1 MGISLEQLN
10 VLFVDCQA
18 TGANPEKGRVI
29 EIGWARSDTL
39 EGADVETRGIET
51 FLVSLPKGQG
61 IPRRVE
67 AITGIRQEDLD
78 AGDRG
83 EDVWARLLNT
93 ARDLAES
100 NRMERCPAVI
110 HFSRYEEPFLR
121 GLHER
126 FTPVRDFPLQIVCT
140 HEVSRRLFPDLPR
153 RSMRAVAGFLGH
165 SLGEFRRCRD
175 HVEATAFIW
184 RKVVD
189 ILRERHQVT
198 TLEALRSWLDDPAFH
213 IQSHREY
220 PMKSSARSGLK
231 DRPGVYRML
240 RSNGDVL
247 YVGKANSLRKRVNS
261 YFQKKKHPE
270 HVLEMLSQ
278 AKELDVTETETA
290 FEAAILE
297 SDEIKRL
304 SPPYNVA
311 LRARGREVWFCSRDF
326 REFGRS
332 PTRTLGLGPF
342 SSKEPVQRL
351 SDLGRVISRGPR
363 FCEDDLLFRA
373 SGLLGDHSSHIERIR
388 AGFDLF
394 LDLHSEILQERP
406 VERALMALGRSL
418 WMERSAEAQ
427 KEDEDSD
434 EGESE
439 EEHVLTSESVAR
451 WIESLVL
458 RGTHEIRRFR
468 WLVLLTESSLAF
480 RESESSTRHRLL
492 IFEGGRIVGR
502 GALESGEKIPVPSGY
517 GRSFIERQEC
527 FDLPTVDRMRV
538 ATSEIR
544 RIVNQGREV
553 RLRLT
558 PDAMLNRDRLT
569 RVLKWI

>member
-1 MGISLEQLN
+1 MGIPLEQLN

-18 TGANPEKGRVI
+18 TGPNPERGRVI
-29 EIGWARSDTL
+29 EIGWARSDAL
-39 EGADVETRGIET
+39 ESNDGEMRGIET
-51 FLVSLPKGQG
+51 FLVRLPEGQE

-67 AITGIRQEDLD
+67 AITGIRQEDLS

-83 EDVWARLLNT
+83 EDIWARLLDT

-100 NRMERCPAVI
+100 NGMQRCPAVI
-110 HFSRYEEPFLR
+110 HFSRFEEPFLR

-126 FTPVRDFPLQIVCT
+126 FTPAGDFPLQIVCT
-140 HEVSRRLFPDLPR
+140 HEISRRLFPDLPR

-165 SLGEFRRCRD
+165 SLGEYRRCRD
-175 HVEATAFIW
+175 HIEATAFIW
-184 RKVVD
+184 HRVVE

-198 TLEALRSWLDDPAFH
+198 TLEALWGWLDGPVFH
-213 IQSHREY
+213 VQSQRGY
-220 PMKSSARSGLK
+220 PMKPGARSGLR

-278 AKELDVTETETA
+278 AKRLDTTETETA

-297 SDEIKRL
+297 SNEIKRL

-326 REFGRS
+326 REFDRS
-332 PTRTLGLGPF
+332 PTRALGLGPF
-342 SSKEPVQRL
+342 SSKEPVGRL
-351 SDLGRVISRGPR
+351 SDLGRVFSRNPR
-363 FCEDDLLFRA
+363 HCEDDLLLRA
-373 SGLLGDHSSHIERIR
+373 CGLLGDRAPDIGRIR

-394 LDLHSEILQERP
+394 LGQHSEVLGNRP
-406 VERALMALGRSL
+406 LEHALMVLGRSL
-418 WMERSAEAQ
+418 WMEKSAEAQ
-427 KEDEDSD
+427 EEEDST

-439 EEHVLTSESVAR
+439 KEEYVLTSESVAG

-458 RGTHEIRRFR
+458 RGTHEIRRAR
-468 WLVLLTESSLAF
+468 WLVILMESSLAF
-480 RESESSTRHRLL
+480 GGSKSSTRPRLL

-502 GALESGEKIPVPSGY
+502 RDLGSGEEIPVPSGY
-517 GRSFIERQEC
+517 RKSTVERQGS
-527 FDLPTVDRMRV
+527 FDLAAVDRMRV
-538 ATSEIR
+538 ATTEIR
-544 RIVNQGREV
+544 RIVSQGHEV

-558 PDAMLNRDRLT
+558 PDVTVNRDRLA
-569 RVLKWI
+569 RILKWI